1 MMHECIVD
9 WDNAN
14 WNMTRIADENL
25 TTPSENIWLNET
37 VWNRE
42 GDGWEKGNVSYL

>member
-1 MMHECIVD
+1 MHECIVD

-14 WNMTRIADENL
+14 WNMIRIADENL
-25 TTPSENIWLNET
+25 TTSENIWLNET

-42 GDGWEKGNVSYL
+42 GDEWEKGNVSYL

>member
-1 MMHECIVD
+1 
-9 WDNAN
+9 
-14 WNMTRIADENL
+14 MTRIADENL
-25 TTPSENIWLNET
+25 TTSSENIWLNET